1 MTLAL
6 QKTPQFVGN
15 LAIQGTV
22 RYAFGHRLMADFKQP
37 ESNLVTG
44 ANYV

>member
-1 MTLAL
+1 MKSIEPTQMTLAL

-22 RYAFGHRLMADFKQP
+22 RYAFGHRLMAKIK
-37 ESNLVTG
+37 
-44 ANYV
+44 